1 MTLKLCVGGWYEV
14 VPSGTLE
21 ILLLFYV
28 VTEVISLYGSEF
40 EFELKLT
47 AC

>member
-1 MTLKLCVGGWYEV
+1 VCVGGWYGV
-14 VPSGTLE
+14 IPRGTFE

-28 VTEVISLYGSEF
+28 DTEVISLYGSEF